1 MTSRAV
7 TAVLPVKDLA
17 GAKQRLSPALSPEER
32 CGLFRAMFEDVLEA
46 LRQAQ
51 RVDRVLLVT
60 RDAAASRL
68 ADQYG
73 AAVLVE
79 DENLGQTQAVQFAA
93 TTLADEEVE
102 TLIALPAD
110 VPLATAAEIDAV
122 LAAHRDTPAITIAPA
137 HDKLGSNAVACSP
150 PAVLPFRFGDNSFYP
165 HLERARSLGIE
176 PTVVEQPGLALDIDN
191 PADLQTFIARPSST
205 RAYRFLEEQ
214 GILDRLRRDPGAG
227 TGSHP

>member
-1 MTSRAV
+1 MTSRAI

-17 GAKQRLSPALSPEER
+17 GAKERLSPALAPEER
-32 CGLFRAMFEDVLEA
+32 RGLFRAMFEDVLEA
-46 LRQAQ
+46 LSQAQ

-68 ADQYG
+68 AEHYR

-93 TTLADEEVE
+93 TTLADEGVE

-137 HDKLGSNAVACSP
+137 HDKLGSNAVVCSP

-191 PADLQTFIARPSST
+191 PADLQTFIARPSAT

-214 GILDRLRRDPGAG
+214 GILARLRRDPGAG
-227 TGSHP
+227 TESHP